1 MRTDLT
7 KKTASLSFPVDL
19 TQCFFLPFFGS
30 NVIVQTVI
38 WQKALTFLKKKFT
51 WLSRAVMGASTPVGT
66 DTYLEKR
73 YLTIM
78 NFTL

>member
-38 WQKALTFLKKKFT
+38 WQPFNTSK
-51 WLSRAVMGASTPVGT
+51 
-66 DTYLEKR
+66 EKIHLAIKR
-73 YLTIM
+73 SYGGKHSCRDRHPLREEVPY
-78 NFTL
+78 NCTL

>member
-1 MRTDLT
+1 MRTGLT

-38 WQKALTFLKKKFT
+38 WQRALIFLKKKFT
-51 WLSRAVMGASTPVGT
+51 WLSKVVLEASTPVGI
-66 DTYLEKR
+66 DTY
-73 YLTIM
+73 
-78 NFTL
+78 

>member
-1 MRTDLT
+1 MRTDLI
-7 KKTASLSFPVDL
+7 KKTAGLSFPVDL

-51 WLSRAVMGASTPVGT
+51 WLSRAVVEASTPVGT
-66 DTYLEKR
+66 DTH
-73 YLTIM
+73 
-78 NFTL
+78 